1 MLNFLNA
8 TPARP
13 SPQPAPGGSALP
25 FQWLPVSAAFLRRR
39 LWPILGCATLGITL
53 GAAYIAT
60 ATPQYTA
67 VATLSIDARRAH
79 PAGGGPAST
88 DWQSES
94 AYVESQ
100 VELIRS
106 PATLRGVV
114 DALHLD
120 ADPLFVPSE
129 ITPVARFIQM
139 VRQSL
144 PNAAADTGLDAQA
157 RARAMAGA
165 ALARMVEIWRVG
177 ATSVV
182 EVRVHSPDRTLSAQL
197 ANAVT
202 EAYMAQQLVAI
213 SDTTRRAGGWLEG
226 RIGDL
231 RGQAVGADRAVQ
243 QYKARNNIVDV
254 NTGAGIGQMNEQQLG
269 ELNVRVAAARARLAE
284 TQARLERARA
294 STVNGITNGVISDT
308 GPNSVMTR
316 LRQQYV
322 DASRREVELT
332 ARQGPNHGAVVLQRA
347 EVAELQ
353 RGIQAELARLT
364 ETYRGDFEVAQANL
378 AAIEA
383 RLAEQVKAA
392 ALTNIERS
400 ELRSLQSSADAY
412 RQIYETFLQRFTQAM
427 QDQSYPISDAR
438 VAAPALAPMDRSAP
452 RTSLVLAVAAALGL
466 ALGLLLAV
474 LADAMDGTVR
484 TVGQL
489 RQASGLDCL
498 GVIPETAALACGPT
512 RRWLRS
518 SREST
523 RQGVMLVPTAF
534 RQAARNPD
542 QQIAEAVH
550 AVRVAATRLSA
561 RGREVRVIGCVSAL
575 AGEGSSTFA
584 ANLAFALAADG
595 QRTVLLDWPRRSPTL
610 TGMLAPD
617 ARSGLLELAK
627 HGATLAEA
635 AMVDSPTGLRFIGQS
650 ADSGSTAPTT
660 FEAQAMLADL
670 RARYDVVVLN
680 LPPLEDGSIALRLSG
695 AVDGFVLVTRWGRTP
710 RIVLSEALGRAAGL
724 DALFLGAVLS
734 HCDSA
739 RMRLYPADVVPS
751 VSVRHPA
758 PIAAV

>member
-8 TPARP
+8 LPPRP
-13 SPQPAPGGSALP
+13 GPQPMPGMAAPP

-39 LWPILGCATLGITL
+39 LWPVLGCATLGIAL
-53 GAAYIAT
+53 GAGYLAI

-79 PAGGGPAST
+79 PAGGGPASA

-94 AYVESQ
+94 AYIESQ

-106 PATLRGVV
+106 AATLRGVV
-114 DALHLD
+114 KALHLD
-120 ADPLFVPSE
+120 ADPLFAPRE
-129 ITPVARFIQM
+129 PGIVAQAIALLREA
-139 VRQSL
+139 L
-144 PNAAADTGLDAQA
+144 PGAAQGGLDAPA
-157 RARAMAGA
+157 RARAQAGA
-165 ALARMVEIWRVG
+165 ALLRMVEVWRVG

-182 EVRVHSPDRTLSAQL
+182 EVRVHSPDRDLSAAL

-213 SDTTRRAGGWLEG
+213 SETTRRASSWLEG

-243 QYKARNNIVDV
+243 EYKARNNIVDV
-254 NTGAGIGQMNEQQLG
+254 STGAGIGQMNEQQLG

-308 GPNSVMTR
+308 ATNSVMTT
-316 LRQQYV
+316 LRQKYV
-322 DASRREVELT
+322 DAARREAELT
-332 ARQGPNHGAVVLQRA
+332 ARQGPSHGAVVLQHA
-347 EVAELQ
+347 EVMELQ

-378 AAIEA
+378 TAIQA

-392 ALTNIERS
+392 AQTNIERS

-452 RTSLVLAVAAALGL
+452 RAAVVLGVAGAIGL

-484 TVGQL
+484 TLAQL
-489 RQASGLDCL
+489 RQASGLECL
-498 GVIPETAALACGPT
+498 GVIEDSPALACSPT

-518 SREST
+518 SRDSA
-523 RQGVMLVPTAF
+523 RRGIMLVPTAF

-542 QQIAEAVH
+542 QQIAAAVH
-550 AVRVAATRLSA
+550 AVRVAATRHSA

-575 AGEGSSTFA
+575 ADEGSSTFA

-595 QRTVLLDWPRRSPTL
+595 QRTVLLDWPSRSPTL
-610 TGMLAPD
+610 TAMLAPE
-617 ARSGLLELAK
+617 AKSGLLELANR
-627 HGATLAEA
+627 GVSLAEA
-635 AMVDSPTGLRFIGQS
+635 ALVDEHTGLRFIGQS
-650 ADSGSTAPTT
+650 AEGGATAPSRANT
-660 FEAQAMLADL
+660 QALLADL

-680 LPPLEDGSIALRLSG
+680 LPPLHDGSIALRLSDI
-695 AVDGFVLVTRWGRTP
+695 VDGFVLVTRWGRTP
-710 RIVLSEALGRAAGL
+710 QSVLSEALGHAGGL

-739 RMRLYPADVVPS
+739 RMRLYPSDATAYPQ
-751 VSVRHPA
+751 RHMV
-758 PIAAV
+758 PIAAA